1 MSNKLFTIAGF
12 SNLNGK
18 VKLRVATG
26 TIARREAVL
35 KRNGHTDIEL
45 RELPEAMTRK
55 AALAFLTA
63 KPAVAEDTVED

>member
-12 SNLNGK
+12 SNLNGR

-26 TIARREAVL
+26 TIARRAAVL

-55 AALAFLTA
+55 DALAFLTA
-63 KPAVAEDTVED
+63 SK